1 MRGVRGGYKSYNILF
16 FTYDFIQEKFWKIKM
31 GAYHYVR
38 AHREE
43 YKDSGNQCLF

>member
-1 MRGVRGGYKSYNILF
+1 
-16 FTYDFIQEKFWKIKM
+16 M

-43 YKDSGNQCLF
+43 YKDSGNVNQLINNIKIYNEYADHRIV